1 MAQSDFEQRMRLEMI
16 NRRYLPHTEH
26 DEIEPVNRHMKR
38 RLKAKAKKR
47 GN

>member
-1 MAQSDFEQRMRLEMI
+1 MAQSDFHRLMSLEAL
-16 NRRYLPHTEH
+16 RRRQLPHTEH
-26 DEIEPVNRHMKR
+26 DDIEPVNRHMKR

>member
-1 MAQSDFEQRMRLEMI
+1 MGRNERETALEALR
-16 NRRYLPHTEH
+16 RRYLPHTEH

-38 RLKAKAKKR
+38 RLKAKGKKR